1 MADAPA
7 RECPMDM
14 FTTVAIVLVAIVA
27 AAASF
32 HVMKPE
38 N

>member
-1 MADAPA
+1 MADAPE
-7 RECPMDM
+7 RECSMDM
-14 FTTVAIVLVAIVA
+14 FTTVAVLLVAIVA
-27 AAASF
+27 AAASS